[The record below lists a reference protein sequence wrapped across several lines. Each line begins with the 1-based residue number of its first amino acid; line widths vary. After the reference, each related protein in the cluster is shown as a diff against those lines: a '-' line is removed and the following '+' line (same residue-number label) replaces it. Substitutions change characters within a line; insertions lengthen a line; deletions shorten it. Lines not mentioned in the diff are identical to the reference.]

1 MAVALSRADNE
12 ITAAPFPAPPAEAPS
27 APAPPQGV
35 KKCTTF
41 STKCKASPVINI
53 LLLGK
58 VGVGKARMV
67 NEMFKKEIFKCGTPA
82 DVTQG
87 VSDREKTFEYEGAR
101 YRAKIYD
108 TVSSSSKM
116 RGPRIKPSS
125 TVAALRKHMAK
136 IYPGGI
142 SAVFLVYRHG
152 SLSNVE
158 RKRFLYIL
166 RRLNEETV
174 PFVTALVITGCA
186 NKNESARKRIVAEF
200 DGNPHTQEIG
210 RYVLQGMYA
219 VGFTDLGSVP
229 DAMTEMY
236 RVMNHR
242 DAMVLL
248 DVVSSGRKA
257 TQTIEVFFYR
267 GRYYKGFC
275 KFPWHY
281 CPCYDQIYTCMRW
294 GCSWEECLQVEGAEA
309 I

>member
-1 MAVALSRADNE
+1 MAVAVSQADDE
-12 ITAAPFPAPPAEAPS
+12 ITLAPFPAPSTEPPNTLVPS
-27 APAPPQGV
+27 PVV
-35 KKCTTF
+35 KKSTTF
-41 STKCKASPVINI
+41 SAKCKASPMINI

-67 NEMFKKEIFKCGTPA
+67 NEMFKKEVFKCSTPA
-82 DVTQG
+82 EVVQG
-87 VSDREKTFEYEGAR
+87 VSDREKTFEYEGTR

-108 TVSSSSKM
+108 TASAKM
-116 RGPRIKPSS
+116 RGPSIKPSN
-125 TVAALRKHMAK
+125 TMAALKKHMAK
-136 IYPGGI
+136 VYPEGI

-186 NKNESARKRIVAEF
+186 NKNDCARKRIVAEF
-200 DGNPHTQEIG
+200 DGNPRTQEIG

-242 DAMVLL
+242 DASVLM
-248 DVVSSGRKA
+248 DVVRSGQKA

-281 CPCYDQIYTCMRW
+281 CPCYDQIYSCMRW
-294 GCSWEECLQVEGAEA
+294 GCTWEECLQVEGAEA